1 MTRQLLVLLMLLSP
15 LSWAE
20 AMQNLE
26 SLSDL
31 KWKNR
36 LILIEADQPIQHYQ
50 DELDRLDADIV
61 DRDIVWF
68 IVNDKDVINNF
79 NGKLSDSAADEI
91 RQTLQSHSS
100 AVLLIGKDGGIKATE
115 TQLILDELFGEID
128 RMPMRQQEL
137 QSR

>member
-20 AMQNLE
+20 PMQNLE

-50 DELDRLDADIV
+50 DELDRLDADIG

-68 IVNDKDVINNF
+68 IVNDTDVISNF
-79 NGKLSDSAADEI
+79 NGKLSDSATDEI
-91 RQTLQSHSS
+91 HQTLQSHSS

-115 TQLILDELFGEID
+115 AQLILDELFGEID